1 MIVPMLLANLQVFL
15 PSNAL
20 PKTRLSTWKRV
31 WRGLSYA
38 AAVMFAVFGAFS
50 THAQIVLEFDR
61 QWSEDEMWLALEAE
75 PMDPKLTVV
84 KGMESPWPGVEVL
97 GQRWEW
103 VACSFELN
111 TRLRQANLSKSHQP
125 WRWTSQ
131 TSQGQSRI
139 VGEGQAFRWDG
150 EAWQRLL
157 GVEATLGASPMA
169 LNRETREWP
178 TASVRSEGEWLAFA
192 TTEEG
197 VHCIGYDELAEAGI
211 QPEDLDV
218 AGLRLFGQ
226 GGGNLPIDNDAD
238 RPLDMPQ
245 QRVVWRGLGDGSFDP
260 GDEVCWH
267 ARSHERWSWSAED
280 GWRHTSPFWGDTA
293 KWFLRLDAPEELE
306 WMGMETAQG
315 FGEEVAETRTSHLAR
330 GVEET
335 HEFNL
340 IKSGRNW
347 FGDRLS
353 ALGANVKAYNIPVA
367 SPVVG
372 EPAQIRF
379 AAAMRTA
386 GSGTGS
392 ELMYTWEGESL
403 SLTDSP
409 LSPSSLSFAG
419 YRSGAIEA
427 PMPAGGLQVLA
438 TLNPGTDDSNAW
450 MDFLAYEAP
459 QHLEYQGG
467 QMHINGLPLEDEA
480 LGVQYQLTLPFS
492 PVDEVWDVSNPLEV
506 KRVDLA
512 AEGNAVTWTSPA
524 TEVKRFCA
532 FRWGASLR
540 PEVLGP
546 ASNSNLHSLGETDY
560 VIVTIPEL
568 QAPAD
573 SLAALHASLGK
584 RVSVVQQQDVFDA
597 FNSGVSDPTAIKMLM
612 MMLRDRALQSDG
624 AMAPPSHLLLMG
636 DASYENRNVQGRG
649 KTVVAHYSQESLITT
664 TSYSSDDYFAL
675 TAEGQGERPEDLLQL
690 GVGRIPA
697 SDVDAAWAVVGKV
710 ATYLGFD
717 EGDEAVAS
725 CLDPNGSSSF
735 GPWRNRI
742 LFVSDDQDGNNLDG
756 HRYMENSEAHSLTIQ
771 NNHPAYDVLKVYPD
785 AYVQTNTPG
794 GERYVDATAE
804 IARRVDE
811 GALIVNYI
819 GHGGERGWAHE
830 RILNLETIQSW
841 TNRRRLP
848 VFMTATCELFR
859 HDDPETYSAGE
870 AILFNPDGGA
880 VSLLTTTRTVYSA
893 GNQQVNRAF
902 FETALDEGDGSR
914 CLGDIYLAT
923 KNSETITSHTN
934 ARNFSLMGD
943 PALAM
948 AYPTH
953 RVHFTEVPD
962 TLRSLDR
969 VVVRGYVGN
978 AAGDVLTDFNGVV
991 VPTVFDKK
999 ATVTTLDNDASEGPF
1014 TYQVFQNI
1022 LHKGLASVVSGM
1034 FEFEF
1039 IVPRDID
1046 FSYGTGRISC
1056 YALGG
1061 GEDAHGSVEDLVVGG
1076 VSSDPVADDLGPEIQ
1091 LYINDSLFR
1100 AGDVVHED
1108 PWLFAR
1114 IFDESGINTSGLGI
1128 GHDAKAV
1135 LDGETASP
1143 FVLNEYFTSDLDTY
1157 NKGSIRFPFANLEEG
1172 RHDLDL
1178 KVWDVANNS
1187 ATATTHFVVSSSL
1200 EVALMEVLAYPNP
1213 ATDRVT
1219 FRMAGNQACRAA
1231 NVHLDIF
1238 NLSGARVHSMDF
1250 QGEVLG
1256 FRDDVMTWDLK
1267 PSSGTSVRH
1276 GVYLFRVT
1284 WENEFGQSAQYT
1296 DKLVVLRPE

>member
-1 MIVPMLLANLQVFL
+1 MIVPMLLANLQAFL
-15 PSNAL
+15 PSNAS
-20 PKTRLSTWKRV
+20 PTARLSTWKRG
-31 WRGLSYA
+31 WRALSYVA
-38 AAVMFAVFGAFS
+38 AAVLTVGS
-50 THAQIVLEFDR
+50 TWNAHAQMVLELDR
-61 QWSEDEMWLALEAE
+61 EWSEEEVLRALETQPSGPE
-75 PMDPKLTVV
+75 WTVV
-84 KGMESPWPGVEVL
+84 KGLDAPWSGVEVL
-97 GQRWEW
+97 DQRMEW
-103 VACSFELN
+103 TACSAELEA
-111 TRLRQANLSKSHQP
+111 RLHQANPTKHVQA
-125 WRWTSQ
+125 WRWLAQS
-131 TSQGQSRI
+131 SRGQSRV
-139 VGEGQAFRWDG
+139 VGEGQALRWNG
-150 EAWQRLL
+150 EGWERLVRL
-157 GVEATLGASPMA
+157 EATLGASPVA
-169 LNRETREWP
+169 VHRETREWP
-178 TASVRSEGEWLAFA
+178 TASVRAEGTWLAFA
-192 TTEEG
+192 TTQEG
-197 VHCIGYDELAEAGI
+197 VHCIGYDELVEAGV
-211 QPEDLDV
+211 QPDTLDV
-218 AGLRLFGQ
+218 LGLRLFGQ
-226 GGGNLPIDNDAD
+226 GGGNLPVDNDED

-260 GDEVCWH
+260 GDELCWH
-267 ARSHERWSWSAED
+267 ARSHERWQWTAED

-293 KWFLRLDAPEELE
+293 KWYVRLDAPPELPLTA
-306 WMGMETAQG
+306 METAQG
-315 FGEEVAETRTSHLAR
+315 FDGEVAETRTTHRAR

-335 HEFNL
+335 HDYNL

-392 ELMYTWEGESL
+392 ELKYDWEGESV

-419 YRSGAIEA
+419 HRSGAMEA

-450 MDFLAYEAP
+450 MDYLAYEVP

-467 QMHINGLPLEDEA
+467 QMPINGLPLDGEG
-480 LGVQYQLTLPFS
+480 LGAKYRLTLPFS
-492 PVDEVWDVSNPLEV
+492 PVEEVWDVTDPLEV
-506 KRVDLA
+506 TRVDLA
-512 AEGNAVTWTSPA
+512 AEGNAVTWTSSA
-524 TEVKRFCA
+524 HEVKRFCA
-532 FRWGASLR
+532 FRWGAALR
-540 PEVLGP
+540 PAVLGP
-546 ASNSNLHSLGETDY
+546 VANSNLHGLGETDY

-573 SLAALHASLGK
+573 SLAALHAALGK
-584 RVSVVQQQDVFDA
+584 RVAVVQQQDVFDA

-624 AMAPPSHLLLMG
+624 AIAPPSHLLLMG

-649 KTVVAHYSQESLITT
+649 NTVVAHYSQESLITT

-697 SDVDAAWAVVGKV
+697 ADVDAAWAVVGKV
-710 ATYLGFD
+710 ATYLGFE
-717 EGDEAVAS
+717 EGDQDAAS

-756 HRYMENSEAHSLTIQ
+756 HRYMENSETHSLTIQ

-914 CLGDIYLAT
+914 CLGDIYMAT

-943 PALAM
+943 PALAL
-948 AYPTH
+948 AYPKH
-953 RVHFTEVPD
+953 QVHFTQVPD

-969 VVVRGYVGN
+969 VVVKGFVGD
-978 AAGDVLTDFNGVV
+978 AAGNVLSDFNGVV

-1022 LHKGLASVVSGM
+1022 LHKGLASVVNGL

-1076 VSSDPVADDLGPEIQ
+1076 VSADPVQDDVGPEIQ
-1091 LYINDSLFR
+1091 LYINDSLFL

-1157 NKGSIRFPFANLEEG
+1157 TQGSIRFPFANLEEG
-1172 RHDLDL
+1172 RHDLEL

-1200 EVALMEVLAYPNP
+1200 EVALVEVLAYPNP

-1238 NLSGARVHSMDF
+1238 DLSGARVHSMDF
-1250 QGEVLG
+1250 EGEVLG
-1256 FRDDVMTWDLK
+1256 FRDDVMTWNLQ
-1267 PSSGTSVRH
+1267 PSSGSAVRH

-1284 WENEFGQSAQYT
+1284 WENEFGQSAQYA